1 MDRIEAL
8 QLIEKNRTI
17 INSDAARMNEKLNA
31 EAKAAVNEM
40 KKRLSDIIETARLC
54 EAGEH
59 HSLKKIKRF
68 KSTRSPGFEFTTDND
83 ALLYLADIDDRL
95 IVMRI
100 DKDGNYRFFFSGAK
114 RTDPKPDIV
123 QETDVIRGFLK
134 RYDRFEKRFYSF
146 VDKRL
151 RKETAHLIYLKNKF
165 NALNANLSAEET
177 N

>member
-1 MDRIEAL
+1 
-8 QLIEKNRTI
+8 
-17 INSDAARMNEKLNA
+17 
-31 EAKAAVNEM
+31 
-40 KKRLSDIIETARLC
+40 
-54 EAGEH
+54 
-59 HSLKKIKRF
+59 
-68 KSTRSPGFEFTTDND
+68 
-83 ALLYLADIDDRL
+83 
-95 IVMRI
+95 MRI